1 MNEVADRSPAEAE
14 QLAKLQ
20 RILATLR
27 QSVPAADLVALH
39 RADALL
45 RHASNCRPSLS
56 RRLLHQAEQVLHSVQ
71 GRARG
76 RAAAEANSAEIESA
90 RSSDT
95 ATLAQLVAL
104 LNQRRARGAAAEPA
118 TFEAVLRRQEVDA
131 LRQVDDEAAVA
142 DLDALAP
149 VTELKALQA
158 FREEWARRSTEKAVA
173 KALAQ
178 DKQVLILL
186 PEIALS
192 NVFLDRFKARFGCA
206 PCLWHSGLTPAQRRR
221 NWRGIVTGES
231 KVVIGARSAL
241 FLPFADLGLMVIDE
255 EWYVSFTRM
264 PTTMIRPNIV
274 RRLSVTSAHAMTASV
289 PRREMIRPSATQ
301 KETRQFRRRTST
313 RKTRT
318 PP

>member
-1 MNEVADRSPAEAE
+1 PMNEVADRSPAEAE

-142 DLDALAP
+142 ELDALAP

-173 KALAQ
+173 KALDDAPEDAGPLNAHRLVVRSLMTMQ
-178 DKQVLILL
+178 DVAPDYLGRFVNQIETLL
-186 PEIALS
+186 WLEQAGNRLLAKEPQAG
-192 NVFLDRFKARFGCA
+192 KG
-206 PCLWHSGLTPAQRRR
+206 RRR
-221 NWRGIVTGES
+221 
-231 KVVIGARSAL
+231 
-241 FLPFADLGLMVIDE
+241 
-255 EWYVSFTRM
+255 
-264 PTTMIRPNIV
+264 
-274 RRLSVTSAHAMTASV
+274 H
-289 PRREMIRPSATQ
+289 
-301 KETRQFRRRTST
+301 
-313 RKTRT
+313 
-318 PP
+318 